1 MYALKYEIPDANTGI
16 SDETKPDLMTSD
28 ESNKDEANEDEAD
41 DDDVKSGVVKLDR
54 KNKHAY
60 ELNETQKK
68 EVSHNTNEII
78 GIDEIIMDE
87 KMCEALKVIDAKL
100 DYIETQIFNNSDKAQ
115 TRVSN
120 AIISG

>member
-68 EVSHNTNEII
+68 EVSHNTNERVEDSGFIKLNKISDQKSSSII
-78 GIDEIIMDE
+78 NFKILRHFAKRKYSFNLILIT
-87 KMCEALKVIDAKL
+87 KMKD
-100 DYIETQIFNNSDKAQ
+100 
-115 TRVSN
+115 
-120 AIISG
+120 